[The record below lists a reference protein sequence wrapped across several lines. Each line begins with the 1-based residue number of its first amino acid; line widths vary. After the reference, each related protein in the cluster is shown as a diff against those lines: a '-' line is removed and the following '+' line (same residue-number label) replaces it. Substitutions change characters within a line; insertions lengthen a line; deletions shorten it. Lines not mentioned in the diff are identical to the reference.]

1 MDRGNLD
8 MEGGMEEGMTEEG
21 DWRLSRRTEEEGFK

>member
-21 DWRLSRRTEEEGFK
+21 DWRLKPNSH